1 MNRSIATSF
10 ALLLLVSGVAHAQF
24 GTLGQAPS
32 RPRPTVSP
40 LITQGT
46 GGGINAFNYYGIIK
60 PQFETNR
67 SISQIQSGMQILNQD
82 GSLQGPLTQAQP
94 NPLGGM
100 QTGHA
105 TTFFNHSHYYPI
117 PVGSGMSSGS
127 TSAFGTGLGGAS
139 PGTRVFYGNTLN
151 NIVR

>member
-1 MNRSIATSF
+1 MTRSIAASF
-10 ALLLLVSGVAHAQF
+10 AVLLALSTLAHAQF

-46 GGGINAFNYYGIIK
+46 GNGLNAFNYYGIIK

-82 GSLQGPLTQAQP
+82 GSLQGALTQSQP

-100 QTGHA
+100 QTGHPV
-105 TTFFNHSHYYPI
+105 TFFNHSHYFPI
-117 PVGSGMSSGS
+117 PVGAGIGSSGS
-127 TSAFGTGLGGAS
+127 VTTPGFGTNL
-139 PGTRVFYGNTLN
+139 GTRTFYGNTLN